1 MSSSSVAALVKQC
14 LDRLASELTGGTPKT
29 LSSVTGSAATREL
42 RDALQNALY
51 HCQNPGEITYGP
63 TVSARTC
70 FLNELCEISSADPFW
85 YPFKLACQPSQP
97 HRMRE
102 VALDGLQ
109 KLIAY
114 KLLRGSTPLTSY
126 VPLPPPPTPSDANH
140 NSVFQ
145 TFANI
150 TGLVSSVVTGRASI
164 SGSPAADH
172 DLSSLDAS
180 SPVAPSA
187 LISNARASTIL
198 QNGGSAARTSNVSRA
213 DSMRSTTSLASNSK
227 GPQLPSN
234 PYLIDEIIHT
244 VCTSFNGFQSDAESS
259 VQLQVLKVLLTA
271 VTSTGCCEVH
281 EISLLKVVQTCFN
294 IHIHSRSSINSATAK
309 ATLTQMVNLI
319 FSRMERYAEVLQ
331 QSIEN
336 GIDVSMFSAVGSLQ
350 DVILTPVS
358 AAALDLPEPL
368 PSDPNEGSLRVVND
382 DEKTLA
388 SEGIKTEEDV
398 DDAKS
403 MVLQA
408 LNKICEDP
416 QTLADLFLNYDCE
429 LAYTSLFERIVS
441 VCAKVAST
449 SSGAPGTEG
458 TGALLLITGYV
469 DTKAEL
475 IRAQERRLKMRGL
488 CCLVAVVNSLVRWSK
503 DVAPGV
509 KLPPG
514 LPSMASVRS
523 NSRRISMSSTA
534 IPPGSRRTSVADD
547 DARSVASDGAKG
559 LENLVAQRMPD
570 KSRLANMSAE
580 NTAKSFLDALA
591 PTNQNNPI
599 MVVKHPLYSV
609 LMSGASGPDKA
620 NGSHTSLLSTD
631 DTAGGSSEQSSE
643 IEKAATKKQIL
654 AQGIRLFTEKPKK
667 GIKLLI
673 DRGIIQDDPEHIA
686 RFLRDTPGLSKSAI
700 GDFIGENDPRN
711 IKTMHA
717 FIDSLDFD
725 GLDFVS
731 ALRFLLQT
739 FRLPGEAQK
748 IDRIVEK
755 FADRFCENNSGIFAK
770 ADAAYTLAFSVIML
784 NTDQHSRQIKHRM
797 DKPAFIKNNRG
808 INDNADLPDAFLGA
822 IFDEIQTREI
832 IMEEEHAGKM
842 AAMAIGWGAGDQ
854 NERIRMEFLRFE
866 GAGVEDDEDLGS
878 SPLASVAGPAGAA
891 NEPKIS
897 DLCLQGFASAIHLA
911 AIFRLETE
919 RDAFVSSLAALT
931 GLQNLSRGLTPRAK
945 NVKSIRVLLYLANSL
960 GEYLDGSWVQV
971 MRVVSLMERLH
982 VTGRGAASI
991 DGGKRST
998 ELGRTSSDMS
1008 GWVFTAG
1015 GGAAGTIVRDSTP
1028 TLPAKADHHA
1038 AGLDRVVAELNSQ
1051 QMVVAVDRI
1060 FSNTVQLSATA
1071 IIHFFRALCQVSLE
1085 EVGLEASALQL
1096 AGSGAGQPRMYL
1108 LQKIV
1113 EIAYYNMHRIRFE
1126 WSQIW
1131 RIIQPYFNAVASHP
1145 TNVQIATFGVD
1156 SLRQLTMKF
1165 LERDELAHYAT
1176 QNDFL
1181 KSFEAIMK
1189 MNNHVV
1195 IRELILSSLSQM
1207 ITARANSIRSGWKS
1221 IFVALARTVE
1231 GEDEVRLVKTSF
1243 VIVQQIFREHFD
1255 VVVLSGAFV
1264 DFVNCLAEFALLE
1277 GHGQLHDEIVMG
1289 SIQLLQYC
1297 TKHLTQQALE
1307 AHETADGK
1315 GDCAVHEGVASSQTG
1330 VATSPGELNGSE
1342 LPTKHVAGLISEE
1355 HFYLKWFPILSA
1367 ESRVIVESESLIVR
1381 TRALDAL
1388 FEIIR
1393 SAGHMFE
1400 IKYWRAIYRSIIFPI
1415 FEDLRDEPH
1424 PKQKASREAT
1434 FAIWIQALRHMG
1446 DTVTHF
1452 FDFLAAAPS
1461 LLAQSSDGDSTL
1473 VRGVL
1478 ELMVSMLQRKDEK
1491 LATTGEICLQQF
1503 LISNVHKFDE
1513 TGTWSLVT
1521 DIVVRAFAATLPAE
1535 LLACEYR
1542 NKGQLDELPAENI
1555 IKTGLEAARA
1565 ASAVN
1570 VYLDRTLHYEYRENI
1585 AESASE
1591 CEHPVEGSYYLL
1603 NLDTLDFEHVIVKC
1617 GTHLELI
1624 QTMRDVALILDLGSS
1639 KSLRGS
1645 TSASGTV
1652 YAIHAMPP
1660 ADRARWFACLY
1671 DSYAVARAFNSNYD
1685 LRYAIWKRGL
1695 VQQMPNLVKQ
1705 ETIAL
1710 ATYLQLLFAVYP
1722 VQPKEVGHR
1731 LAAETSEVLERFSE
1745 FITDQ
1750 QKNARDIAL
1759 WSPVVVLVFREIMNL
1774 DWTSI
1779 QTLAVSQDKIDAEGV
1794 EEWSGVWIRREIPRL
1809 YSLGVKMMMVDRPEV
1824 RQAIQ
1829 VFLVRVGQEL
1839 LLGLK

>member
-1 MSSSSVAALVKQC
+1 
-14 LDRLASELTGGTPKT
+14 
-29 LSSVTGSAATREL
+29 
-42 RDALQNALY
+42 
-51 HCQNPGEITYGP
+51 
-63 TVSARTC
+63 
-70 FLNELCEISSADPFW
+70 SADPFW

-114 KLLRGSTPLTSY
+114 RLLRGSTSLASY
-126 VPLPPPPTPSDANH
+126 VPLPPPASTSDANQ

-145 TFANI
+145 TFASI
-150 TGLVSSVVTGRASI
+150 TGLMSSVVTGRVSI
-164 SGSPAADH
+164 SGNPAADH

-187 LISNARASTIL
+187 PISNGRDSTIL
-198 QNGGSAARTSNVSRA
+198 QNVATTARTSNVSRA
-213 DSMRSTTSLASNSK
+213 DSMGSTASLATNAR

-244 VCTSFNGFQSDAESS
+244 VCTSFNGFQSDTESS

-336 GIDVSMFSAVGSLQ
+336 GVDVSMFSALSPAKGLHILRSNLLDFSLIMKSPAGE
-350 DVILTPVS
+350 DS
-358 AAALDLPEPL
+358 AAIEVLL
-368 PSDPNEGSLRVVND
+368 G
-382 DEKTLA
+382 TLFLHILEMTQ
-388 SEGIKTEEDV
+388 STYKQ
-398 DDAKS
+398 KS

-429 LAYTSLFERIVS
+429 LACTSLFERIVS
-441 VCAKVAST
+441 VCAKVASA
-449 SSGAPGTEG
+449 SSGVPGTGG
-458 TGALLLITGYV
+458 TGGTGSTPGSSTPTTPPSSTTAGALLLITGYV

-488 CCLVAVVNSLVRWSK
+488 CCLVAVVNSLVQWSK

-514 LPSMASVRS
+514 LPSMAGVRS

-534 IPPGSRRTSVADD
+534 IPPGSRRTSVAED
-547 DARSVASDGAKG
+547 DARSVASEGVKAG
-559 LENLVAQRMPD
+559 EMSVAQRMPD
-570 KSRLANMSAE
+570 RSRLANMSAE

-631 DTAGGSSEQSSE
+631 DTAAGSSEQSSE

-654 AQGIRLFTEKPKK
+654 AQGIRLFTEKPNK

-686 RFLRDTPGLSKSAI
+686 KFLRDTPGLSKSAI
-700 GDFIGENDPRN
+700 GDYIGENDPRN
-711 IKTMHA
+711 IRTMHA
-717 FIDSLDFD
+717 FMDSLEFA

-731 ALRFLLQT
+731 ALRFLLQA

-755 FADRFCENNSGIFAK
+755 FADRFCENNPGIFAK
-770 ADAAYTLAFSVIML
+770 ADVAYTLAFSVIML

-808 INDNADLPDAFLGA
+808 INDNGDLPDAFLGA

-832 IMEEEHAGKM
+832 IMEEEHAGQM

-854 NERIRMEFLRFE
+854 NERIRMELYRRE
-866 GAGVEDDEDLGS
+866 IAVIQKKSTAQLG
-878 SPLASVAGPAGAA
+878 AGPAGAS

-982 VTGRGAASI
+982 VTGRGAAST
-991 DGGKRST
+991 DGGRRST
-998 ELGRTSSDMS
+998 ELSRTSSDAPLS
-1008 GWVFTAG
+1008 NWVFTAG
-1015 GGAAGTIVRDSTP
+1015 GGAGGTIIRDTTP
-1028 TLPAKADHHA
+1028 PLPSKAGHHA
-1038 AGLDRVVAELNSQ
+1038 PSLDRVVAEFNSQ

-1096 AGSGAGQPRMYL
+1096 GGPSSVTTPITPPRMYL

-1181 KSFEAIMK
+1181 KSFETIMK
-1189 MNNHVV
+1189 MNHHVV

-1221 IFVALARTVE
+1221 IFVALTRTVE
-1231 GEDEVRLVKTSF
+1231 GEDEVRLVKASF
-1243 VIVQQIFREHFD
+1243 GIVQQIFREHFE
-1255 VVVLSGAFV
+1255 VVVLGGAFV

-1277 GHGQLHDEIVMG
+1277 GHGQIHDEIVMG

-1297 TKHLTQQALE
+1297 AKHLTQQALE
-1307 AHETADGK
+1307 THEGISDGKADHAVNEGEASNHTDAVNGPADGD
-1315 GDCAVHEGVASSQTG
+1315 GLD
-1330 VATSPGELNGSE
+1330 
-1342 LPTKHVAGLISEE
+1342 LPTTHSGGLISEE
-1355 HFYLKWFPILSA
+1355 NFFLKWFPILSA
-1367 ESRVIVESESLIVR
+1367 ESRVIIESESLIVR

-1388 FEIIR
+1388 FETIR

-1424 PKQKASREAT
+1424 PSREAT

-1452 FDFLAAAPS
+1452 FDFLSSAPT
-1461 LLAQSSDGDSTL
+1461 LLAQSSDGAESNL

-1503 LISNVHKFDE
+1503 LISNVHKFDQ

-1535 LLACEYR
+1535 LLNCEYR
-1542 NKGQLDELPAENI
+1542 SQGQVDEPPTENI
-1555 IKTGLEAARA
+1555 IRAGLEAARA
-1565 ASAVN
+1565 ASAVDLY
-1570 VYLDRTLHYEYRENI
+1570 VDRSLRYEYREI
-1585 AESASE
+1585 GVESVGSPE
-1591 CEHPVEGSYYLL
+1591 SQQRGEGSQYSLT
-1603 NLDTLDFEHVIVKC
+1603 LDTLDFEHVIVKC

-1624 QTMRDVALILDLGSS
+1624 QTMRDVALVLDLGSS
-1639 KSLRGS
+1639 NSLTS
-1645 TSASGTV
+1645 TTSASGNF

-1722 VQPKEVGHR
+1722 AQPKEVGHR

-1759 WSPVVVLVFREIMNL
+1759 WSPVVVLVFREIMSL

-1779 QTLAVSQDKIDAEGV
+1779 QTPAVSQEKVGSEGV
-1794 EEWSGVWIRREIPRL
+1794 EEWSGLWIRREIPRF
-1809 YSLGVKMMMVDRPEV
+1809 YNLGVKMMMVDRAEV
-1824 RQAIQ
+1824 RQSIQ
-1829 VFLVRVGQEL
+1829 EFLVRVGQEL
-1839 LLGLK
+1839 ILGPK